1 MVLNRTEQKAMDRY
15 PERFDHNLNDSSG
28 GWSSKYGLFTKVT
41 EPCQGRCEFPK
52 EVKVLSRPD
61 GYVQCEC
68 IDGNVFSIVAD
79 DAATFHEQVKDMGH
93 CECCGTWFQDPAT
106 S

>member
-28 GWSSKYGLFTKVT
+28 GWSSKYGLYTKIT
-41 EPCQGRCEFPK
+41 GSCQGRCEFPK
-52 EVKVLSRPD
+52 VLEN
-61 GYVQCEC
+61 GYVECQCERN
-68 IDGNVFSIVAD
+68 GNVFSIIGD
-79 DAATFHEQVKDMGH
+79 DAASFHEAARDMGH
-93 CECCGTWFQDPAT
+93 CECCGTWFQDPAN